1 MDWLEQTKRASQG
14 NESITSEIA
23 AQAYLENY
31 ALKLFV
37 WADNMDRSSNFNKYE
52 KRISLSVFK

>member
-1 MDWLEQTKRASQG
+1 MEWLEKTKRAAQS
-14 NESITSEIA
+14 NESITSEVA

-31 ALKLFV
+31 AMKIFV

-52 KRISLSVFK
+52 